1 VIDADLRRSDCH
13 KILGIEN
20 GKGLAEALTGGGE
33 VKEMISPTATDN
45 LFLLSS
51 GTTPPNP
58 TELVGSNKIH
68 EILTSLQEHYDYI
81 FIDSPPVIP
90 LSDAVLLSPRVD
102 GVVMIVKGNETP
114 RSIVKEAHQHLS
126 YARAKFLG
134 VVLNC
139 VIRQGG
145 DSAYYYDHYYS
156 SDQPP
161 FLPIKELLQ
170 DYDEYYRRVYLNNH
184 KVGTEKT

>member
-1 VIDADLRRSDCH
+1 
-13 KILGIEN
+13 
-20 GKGLAEALTGGGE
+20 
-33 VKEMISPTATDN
+33 MISPAATDS

-58 TELVGSNKIH
+58 TELVGSSKMH
-68 EILTSLQEHYDYI
+68 EILTSVQEHYDYI

-102 GVVMIVKGNETP
+102 GVVLIVKGNETP
-114 RSIVKEAHQHLS
+114 RNIVKEAHQQLS

-134 VVLNC
+134 VVLNG

-170 DYDEYYRRVYLNNH
+170 DYDEYYRRLYLNSQH
-184 KVGTEKT
+184 DGTEKT